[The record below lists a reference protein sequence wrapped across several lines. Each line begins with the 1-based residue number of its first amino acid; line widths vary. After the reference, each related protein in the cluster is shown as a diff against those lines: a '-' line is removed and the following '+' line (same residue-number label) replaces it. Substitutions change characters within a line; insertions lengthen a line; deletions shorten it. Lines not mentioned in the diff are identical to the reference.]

1 MTRDVLLLMLD
12 LRKAAR
18 GIRLDHR
25 WNFVDRS
32 NNRRIPEPTPSV
44 KPLRY
49 RSTSNRLLKAHEKE
63 PGNALLDERIR
74 AWAMLQAQ

>member
-18 GIRLDHR
+18 EIRLDHR

-32 NNRRIPEPTPSV
+32 NMRRIPEPTSSV
-44 KPLRY
+44 KPPAV
-49 RSTSNRLLKAHEKE
+49 SF
-63 PGNALLDERIR
+63 
-74 AWAMLQAQ
+74 